1 MKIQESG
8 EDYLEAILMLKE
20 EKGMVRSIDIAHHM
34 GFSKPSVSR
43 AVGLLRENDYITMDK
58 EGWIELTEKGM
69 QVAQSMYERHRL
81 FTSWLVALGVPP
93 ETAAEDACRIEH
105 DISDVTFQ
113 KLKAYIIKN
122 QRNE

>member
-81 FTSWLVALGVPP
+81 FTRWLVALGVSP

-105 DISDVTFQ
+105 DISDETFQ
-113 KLKAYIIKN
+113 KLKAYILNN
-122 QRNE
+122 Q